1 MIKSICYICDTNLS
15 YRAYS
20 GLKFLDE
27 SGNKPCLE
35 CLVEEGAFEKEEDDE
50 SNQEG

>member
-1 MIKSICYICDTNLS
+1 MTKAICYICDTNLP

-20 GLKFLDE
+20 GFKFLDE

-35 CLVEEGAFEKEEDDE
+35 CLVEEGAFEKEEDE
-50 SNQEG
+50 SDQEG